1 MSKEIVGIKVL
12 FKATTDFV
20 SLFRLQGQL
29 GLGEDRIHVC
39 TPCLLS
45 SSQLAEV
52 TQIQAGDSYSAAIT
66 GESII
71 QPLRAIHTKNYK
83 DTYSLTHRMCTPHS
97 FCFLAVTISK
107 SPLLRKT
114 TVITSELAAYMLEMA
129 NFVDRDLD
137 ILMPGLFSA
146 CLSLS
151 PKQVS

>member
-1 MSKEIVGIKVL
+1 MKCHFGMCLYLIIPSMSKEIFGIKVL

-83 DTYSLTHRMCTPHS
+83 DTYSLTHRKNKPKIILGLGYCHTDKFKHLP
-97 FCFLAVTISK
+97 ARRISLK
-107 SPLLRKT
+107 VSDGTVSHGYNLRAW
-114 TVITSELAAYMLEMA
+114 L
-129 NFVDRDLD
+129 
-137 ILMPGLFSA
+137 
-146 CLSLS
+146 
-151 PKQVS
+151 